1 MGLSQ
6 SGIRVCQAIAVL
18 DVSRTPFL
26 LQRIRK
32 RRYTFARNIYFY
44 GPMDTEG
51 LVQGVP
57 VWEFQILLVPL
68 RGMTSSLGHVR
79 KAKRV

>member
-6 SGIRVCQAIAVL
+6 SGIRICQTIAVL

-32 RRYTFARNIYFY
+32 RRYTFVEEDYLY
-44 GPMDTEG
+44 GLMDSEG
-51 LVQGVP
+51 LAQGVP
-57 VWEFQILLVPL
+57 VWDFQILLVPCE
-68 RGMTSSLGHVR
+68 V
-79 KAKRV
+79 